1 MARRS
6 ARDRIRQVVDKWY
19 LVEPLFLSVWTMH
32 HLEVN
37 PRIESIRV
45 GRGKV
50 EYNPAFVDA
59 LGPHQLEAV
68 LSFEAMR
75 IVLKHPYARR
85 KARSDLAY
93 LASNVTLQEYLDTD
107 LPVPRAR
114 DLFGSG
120 EHDLRYFELYYAKL
134 LEAPD
139 ATPAAAGV
147 SGRTGHPTP
156 EAGNQIAGGAPVSA
170 GEGAGGAAPADSDAG
185 ESSPAEAYAQPGA
198 GEENTGL
205 WGADELLASAVDEKI
220 QAASDHDAW
229 GTVAGRHRELILAA
243 LRPRLDYRAVL
254 RHFRASVL
262 SVHRRLTR
270 MKPNRRYG
278 FAYMGS
284 RYDFTTRLLV
294 AVDVSGSMGSE
305 ELAQGFSV
313 VNRFF
318 QYGVPQVDVI
328 QFDTEIKGPVQSLK
342 RARRRIVAL
351 GRGGTSFDPVIDYL
365 DEHPGYDGLIIFTDG
380 YAPVPRPPRG
390 RRTRILWLFT
400 HEHTYLE
407 MKDGLRRIGRAA
419 FLRAG

>member
-32 HLEVN
+32 RLVVN
-37 PRIESIRV
+37 PRIASIRV
-45 GRGKV
+45 GRGRV
-50 EYNPAFVDA
+50 ELNPDFVAA
-59 LGPHQLEAV
+59 LGPHQLETV
-68 LSFEAMR
+68 LTFEAMR
-75 IVLKHPYARR
+75 MVLKHPYSRR
-85 KARSDLAY
+85 KVRCDLSY

-114 DLFGSG
+114 DLFASR
-120 EHDLRYFELYYAKL
+120 EHDLKYFEYYYARL
-134 LEAPD
+134 LES
-139 ATPAAAGV
+139 PAATLA
-147 SGRTGHPTP
+147 
-156 EAGNQIAGGAPVSA
+156 AGGVAGGEAPSGGETAEVSA
-170 GEGAGGAAPADSDAG
+170 GETGDQATAGEAPAGSGAS
-185 ESSPAEAYAQPGA
+185 EPLAAYVLPAAA
-198 GEENTGL
+198 GEENTQL
-205 WGADELLASAVDEKI
+205 WGADELLAGAVDEKI
-220 QAASDHDAW
+220 QEASEHDAW

-284 RYDFTTRLLV
+284 RYDFITRLLF
-294 AVDVSGSMGSE
+294 AVDVSGSMGSD

-318 QYGVPQVDVI
+318 QYGVPEIDVI
-328 QFDTEIKGPVQSLK
+328 QFDTEVKGPALTLK
-342 RARRRIVAL
+342 RARHRVVAL
-351 GRGGTSFDPVIDYL
+351 GRGGTDFQPAIDYL

-380 YAPVPRPPRG
+380 YAPVPRPPRS
-390 RRTRILWLFT
+390 RQTRLLWLFT
-400 HEHTYLE
+400 HERTYRE

>member
-6 ARDRIRQVVDKWY
+6 TRDRIRQVVDKWY

-32 HLEVN
+32 QLVVN
-37 PRIESIRV
+37 PCIESIRV
-45 GRGKV
+45 GRGRV
-50 EYNPAFVDA
+50 EFNPAFVDA
-59 LGPHQLEAV
+59 LSAHQLEAV
-68 LSFEAMR
+68 LNFEAMR

-85 KARSDLAY
+85 KARCDLAY

-120 EHDLRYFELYYAKL
+120 EHNLQYFELYYAKL
-134 LEAPD
+134 LE
-139 ATPAAAGV
+139 TP
-147 SGRTGHPTP
+147 
-156 EAGNQIAGGAPVSA
+156 AGGA
-170 GEGAGGAAPADSDAG
+170 GEAEGQTADESTAAGGETADDSGGEAASSVAG
-185 ESSPAEAYAQPGA
+185 AEPGASSPAETYARPAA

-205 WGADELLASAVDEKI
+205 WGADELLACAVDEKI
-220 QAASDHDAW
+220 QAASEHDAW

-318 QYGVPQVDVI
+318 QYGVPQIDVI

-342 RARRRIVAL
+342 RARSKIVAL

-390 RRTRILWLFT
+390 GRTRVLWLFT
-400 HEHTYLE
+400 HERTYLE